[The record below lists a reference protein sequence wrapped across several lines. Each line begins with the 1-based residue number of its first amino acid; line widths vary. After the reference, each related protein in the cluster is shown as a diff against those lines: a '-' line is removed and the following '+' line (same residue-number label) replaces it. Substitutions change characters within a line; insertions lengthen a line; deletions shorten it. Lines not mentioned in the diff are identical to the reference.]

1 MSEGAIED
9 AISAFGRAAASAN
22 HLGFDAVELHGA
34 HGYLIDQFFWDGTNA
49 RQDNWSGS
57 MIEQRVRFAAE
68 VVREVRRVIGPD
80 RPLIIR
86 LIIAVELL
94 PIPWRWRRG

>member
-1 MSEGAIED
+1 
-9 AISAFGRAAASAN
+9 
-22 HLGFDAVELHGA
+22 
-34 HGYLIDQFFWDGTNA
+34 
-49 RQDNWSGS
+49 